1 MFLAGVNFWQF
12 IALQS
17 ATVLAMAALLYSSP
31 YRRAR
36 LISFLDPWADP
47 FNSGFQLTQSLIA
60 IGRGELFGVGLGASI
75 QKVFY
80 LPEAYTDFLLAI
92 LAEELGLIGVA
103 TVLALYTII
112 VWRAF
117 ATARRAQL
125 QEMPFAAYL
134 AYGIG
139 LWFGIQALFNMGVNM
154 GVLPTKGITLPLLS
168 YGGSSVVMMCLA
180 LALLLRVDWETREAE
195 WQDEEPAAVT
205 GGAP

>member
-1 MFLAGVNFWQF
+1 M
-12 IALQS
+12 
-17 ATVLAMAALLYSSP
+17 
-31 YRRAR
+31 
-36 LISFLDPWADP
+36 ISFLDPWADP